1 MLARR
6 ITTYA
11 IKRSFLKRSQ
21 QWHIRQR
28 QMSTTTPVANL
39 PSSSHAAVL
48 GGITTE
54 LDRIAPRIDLRA
66 DQIEIL
72 EGPSDFYD
80 TLKYMIKRAN
90 KRIYLSTLYIG
101 KSEHE
106 LVSCI
111 REALQQNKD
120 LKVSILTDALR
131 GTRETPKPSCAS
143 LLSPLAV
150 DFPDQVE
157 IRMYHTPN
165 LTGLRKRLIPKR
177 INEGWG
183 LQHMKIYGIDD
194 KVILSGANLSSDYFT
209 NRQDRYHLFSSKR
222 VADSFARIHYTM
234 CRVSFLLEPSV
245 PPDTYSLIWPED
257 NAAPSPLEDPKS
269 YVIAATELFKPL
281 IAASTS
287 FQGPRSSQ
295 NTAFNTTIYPLL
307 TLPRSLNNELPALQS
322 ILSTPLPN
330 GSSYFFT
337 AGYFNPDPAI
347 TTSLLAASS
356 NLRVSSD
363 NQSPVSTTVLTASPW
378 ANGFYGSKGVSG
390 MLPPAY
396 TLLSRRF
403 LQAATQT
410 APGAVTLREWR
421 RGTVGLMDGWTYHAK
436 GLWLTLP
443 SSAASGTQKIGES
456 AMATPPLSLGP
467 SVTIIGSS
475 NYTVRSYSLDVE
487 VGAIVVTTNLGLQGR
502 LKEEEENLLQYSK
515 VVTEEDLKGGER
527 RVGWRVRVAMWI
539 VRIVGGSL

>member
-11 IKRSFLKRSQ
+11 LKRSFLKRSQ

-28 QMSTTTPVANL
+28 QMSSTAPVAT
-39 PSSSHAAVL
+39 PSSSTHAAVL

-54 LDRIAPRIDLRA
+54 LDRLAPRIDLRA
-66 DQIEIL
+66 DQIKIL

-80 TLKYMIKRAN
+80 TLKNKITRAK

-111 REALQQNKD
+111 RRALQQNGN

-131 GTRETPKPSCAS
+131 GTRETPEPSCAS
-143 LLSPLAV
+143 LLLPLAV
-150 DFPDQVE
+150 DYPDRVE

-165 LTGLRKRLIPKR
+165 LTGMRKRFIPKR

-183 LQHMKIYGIDD
+183 LQHMKLYGIDD
-194 KVILSGANLSSDYFT
+194 EVILSGANLSSDYFT

-222 VADSFARIHYTM
+222 VADYFAQIHHTM
-234 CRVSFLLEPSV
+234 CSVSFLLKATNPS
-245 PPDTYSLIWPED
+245 DTYDLVWPRE

-269 YVIAATELFKPL
+269 YVTATTELFKPL
-281 IAASTS
+281 IAASTTS
-287 FQGPRSSQ
+287 KAPSSAQ

-322 ILSTPLPN
+322 LLSTSLPDN
-330 GSSYFFT
+330 SSYLFT
-337 AGYFNPDPAI
+337 AGYFNPHPAI
-347 TTSLLAASS
+347 TASLLAASS
-356 NLRVSSD
+356 QHGVSSD
-363 NQSPVSTTVLTASPW
+363 SDSSISTTVLTASPW

-403 LQAATQT
+403 LHAATQT

-421 RGTVGLMDGWTYHAK
+421 RGTVGLTDGWTYHAK

-443 SSAASGTQKIGES
+443 SSASSQTQKTDNS
-456 AMATPPLSLGP
+456 DMATLPLSPGP
-467 SVTIIGSS
+467 AVTIIGSS

-487 VGAIVVTTNLGLQGR
+487 VGAIVVTTDSGLQKR
-502 LKEEEENLLQYSK
+502 LKEEEESLLQYSK

-539 VRIVGGSL
+539 VRVVGGSL

>member
-28 QMSTTTPVANL
+28 QMFSTAPAANP
-39 PSSSHAAVL
+39 PSTHAAVL

-54 LDRIAPRIDLRA
+54 LDRLAPRIDLRA

-72 EGPSDFYD
+72 EGPSDFYN
-80 TLKYMIKRAN
+80 TLKNKIKLAK

-111 REALQQNKD
+111 QQALQQNKD

-131 GTRETPKPSCAS
+131 GTRETPEPSCAS
-143 LLSPLAV
+143 LLSPLVV

-165 LTGLRKRLIPKR
+165 LTGLRKRFIPKR

-183 LQHMKIYGIDD
+183 LQHMKLYGIDNE
-194 KVILSGANLSSDYFT
+194 VILSGANLSSDYFT
-209 NRQDRYHLFSSKR
+209 NRQDRYHMFSSKR
-222 VADSFARIHYTM
+222 VADYFARIHYTM
-234 CRVSFLLEPSV
+234 CRVSFLLEPSITSGKYRLV
-245 PPDTYSLIWPED
+245 WPGD

-269 YVIAATELFKPL
+269 YVAATTELFKPL
-281 IAASTS
+281 IATSTPS
-287 FQGPRSSQ
+287 QAPSSSQ
-295 NTAFNTTIYPLL
+295 NTAFNTAIFPLL
-307 TLPRSLNNELPALQS
+307 ILPRSLNNELPALQS
-322 ILSTPLPN
+322 LLSTPLPY
-330 GSSYFFT
+330 GASYFFT

-347 TTSLLAASS
+347 TASLLAASS
-356 NLRVSSD
+356 NLQASSD
-363 NQSPVSTTVLTASPW
+363 NQSPISTTVLTASPW

-403 LQAATQT
+403 LHAATQT

-443 SSAASGTQKIGES
+443 SPATSRTQKTDKS
-456 AMATPPLSLGP
+456 AMATPPPSLGP

-487 VGAIVVTTNLGLQGR
+487 VGAIVVTTNSGLQER
-502 LKEEEENLLQYSK
+502 LRKEEENLLRYSK

-539 VRIVGGSL
+539 VRIAGGSL

>member
-28 QMSTTTPVANL
+28 QMSTTTPGANH
-39 PSSSHAAVL
+39 PSSSHAVVL

-72 EGPSDFYD
+72 EGPSEFYD
-80 TLKYMIKRAN
+80 TLKRKIKRAK

-106 LVSCI
+106 LVSCV
-111 REALQQNKD
+111 REALQQNKG

-131 GTRETPKPSCAS
+131 GTRETPEPSCAS
-143 LLSPLAV
+143 LLSPLAA
-150 DFPDQVE
+150 DYPDQVE

-165 LTGLRKRLIPKR
+165 LTGLRKRFIPRR

-183 LQHMKIYGIDD
+183 LQHMKLYGIDD
-194 KVILSGANLSSDYFT
+194 EVILSGANLSSDYFT
-209 NRQDRYHLFSSKR
+209 NRQDRYHMFSSKR
-222 VADSFARIHYTM
+222 VADCFARIHYTM
-234 CRVSFLLEPSV
+234 CRVSFLLEPRIPSG
-245 PPDTYSLIWPED
+245 TYDLVWPE
-257 NAAPSPLEDPKS
+257 NNLAPSPLDDPKS
-269 YVIAATELFKPL
+269 YTTATTELFKPL
-281 IAASTS
+281 VAAS
-287 FQGPRSSQ
+287 PSSETPSSSR

-307 TLPRSLNNELPALQS
+307 TIPRSLNNELPALQS
-322 ILSTPLPN
+322 LLSTPLPN
-330 GSSYFFT
+330 GSSYLFT
-337 AGYFNPDPAI
+337 AGYFNPHPAI
-347 TTSLLAASS
+347 TASLLTASS
-356 NLRVSSD
+356 NLQASSE
-363 NQSPVSTTVLTASPW
+363 SRTPISTTVLTASPW

-403 LQAATQT
+403 LHAANQT
-410 APGAVTLREWR
+410 APGTVTLCEWR

-443 SSAASGTQKIGES
+443 SSAASRTQKTKES
-456 AMATPPLSLGP
+456 SEAMPSLSTGP

-487 VGAIVVTTNLGLQGR
+487 VGAIVVTTDAGLQER
-502 LKEEEENLLQYSK
+502 LRKEEENLLQYSK